1 MDIVMSRNTLWQNI
15 MIRIGEE
22 FTVPDPIGTLMVKRG
37 VAETKESYINRKK
50 EEQKRRDA
58 KEKAEAQPEPEK
70 PKKVHIAKVPK

>member
-37 VAETKESYINRKK
+37 VAKK
-50 EEQKRRDA
+50 RE
-58 KEKAEAQPEPEK
+58 EAQPEPEK